1 MKEKIQGFGI
11 SPNHTIKK
19 KFLFCRFAEEL
30 MKTECKVPELQL
42 LDSTNVSMS
51 GSSMSSFHSSKSG
64 FKDPLLSSFEGEL
77 LSSGYGR
84 SSTRGSLKRKSRSGS
99 LKRKN
104 LLSESSDT
112 GNVNRSAK
120 VWTDA
125 RVPALDGDALSWQS
139 KLSAV
144 EEVAVFAEKLAQKVL
159 VESLHSVFP
168 FIALPSQTTTST
180 LPKTK
185 QMSSITEYA
194 ENIASTIVTEA
205 LTLIGNNASKRK
217 HMTDADDR
225 DSRHSSG
232 EFWDAMPVPFKDVE
246 EYAERIALN
255 VLQTSINVI
264 HREFKTSRKV

>member
-1 MKEKIQGFGI
+1 
-11 SPNHTIKK
+11 
-19 KFLFCRFAEEL
+19 

-112 GNVNRSAK
+112 GNVNRSASDTGNVNRSAK

-125 RVPALDGDALSWQS
+125 RVPPLDSDSLSWQS
-139 KLSAV
+139 KLPAV
-144 EEVAVFAEKLAQKVL
+144 EEVAVFADQLAQKVL

-168 FIALPSQTTTST
+168 FIALSSQTTTST
-180 LPKTK
+180 PPKTK
-185 QMSSITEYA
+185 QMSSISEYA

-205 LTLIGNNASKRK
+205 LTLIGNNASKKK
-217 HMTDADDR
+217 HVTDADDI

-255 VLQTSINVI
+255 VLQTSINVM